1 MNPINEITN
10 MYGIDTTKLKE
21 WLKANVVL
29 LIVCLVIGF
38 SAGWFRAEQN
48 LEMDCKYA
56 KAVRIGTSA
65 FRCERIL

>member
-38 SAGWFRAEQN
+38 SAGWFRAEQS
-48 LEMDCKYA
+48 LE
-56 KAVRIGTSA
+56 IGRA
-65 FRCERIL
+65 HV